1 MLEHTLPGTHRLLL
15 RLTDFLWGFLP
26 RVGRQRRMRFVM
38 ETCFV
43 ATCYK
48 FTVACV
54 CGATWQDGPLQ
65 KATPFPFL
73 NCFPKFP

>member
-1 MLEHTLPGTHRLLL
+1 
-15 RLTDFLWGFLP
+15 
-26 RVGRQRRMRFVM
+26 M

-73 NCFPKFP
+73 NCFPKFPNQRKV